1 MVPEVSGSSP
11 LEGTKALSRFIRI
24 MLFYLCKSKWPD
36 RFISN
41 QLINIHSIME
51 RGIIPRK
58 VKGFRDIDAD
68 LNELRQ
74 KIILAAAK
82 VYRSYGFEHWDTPVL
97 EYADAIGKYM
107 PDEDTVD
114 QGVYNFRNP
123 EEEPILGV
131 DGNEIRDDE
140 AKAIMEHQAIA
151 LRYDL
156 TAPLARLYAE
166 RLWLDVKRKQVME
179 SNAPLFRRFQYG
191 PVYRYELKLMP
202 GRFREFW
209 QLDFDSVGTKDVAA
223 DAEACMI
230 LSDALEAIGLDKS
243 TFIVKVNN
251 RKVLKGFLASIG
263 IDNDEKEGAVLRVID
278 KLDKIGWEDMEL
290 ELGPGRTDSSGA
302 EVAGLNLS
310 KDRIQKIISFLKIA
324 TGVVSRKEVLSR
336 LTSLTEG
343 NELASEGLSELRK
356 MDELWTTLGFDEER
370 IIFDPTLMRGMAYYT
385 GPVFEVESLL
395 TYKDEK
401 GKTRKVGS
409 ICGGGRYDGLVEKL
423 IGLKVPAT
431 GASIGVDRLA
441 ALLHMAKPEE
451 VNAQGPVFIAYFD
464 DNLQVKYY
472 EIAQALRHAGI
483 ETEVY
488 CGYFKGFKKMKKQM
502 SYADQKNCP
511 AVILIG
517 SDEAAKGVAT
527 VKNLILGKE
536 LSNTTSDK
544 KEWMEKVQVEVPL
557 ADLVNYIKQEFG

>member
-1 MVPEVSGSSP
+1 M
-11 LEGTKALSRFIRI
+11 
-24 MLFYLCKSKWPD
+24 
-36 RFISN
+36 
-41 QLINIHSIME
+41 Q

-58 VKGFRDIDAD
+58 IKGFRDIDAD

-74 KIILAAAK
+74 QIISAAAK
-82 VYRSYGFEHWDTPVL
+82 VYKSYGFEHWETPLL

-107 PDEDTVD
+107 PDEDAVD

-123 EEEPILGV
+123 EEEPILGM
-131 DGNEIRDDE
+131 DGNELRDGE
-140 AKAIMEHQAIA
+140 AKAIMEHQAVA

-156 TAPLARLYAE
+156 TAPLARVYAE
-166 RLWLDVKRKQVME
+166 RLWMDVKRNQIME

-191 PVYRYELKLMP
+191 PVYRHELKLMP

-230 LSDALEAIGLDKS
+230 LSDALEAIGLDRD

-263 IDNDEKEGAVLRVID
+263 IDDDDKEGAVLRVID

-290 ELGPGRTDSSGA
+290 ELGSGRTDSSGA
-302 EVAGLNLS
+302 EVTGVELS
-310 KDRIQKIISFLKIA
+310 IDQIRKIISFLRIA
-324 TGVVSRKEVLSR
+324 TGVSSRKEVLSK
-336 LTSLTEG
+336 LSSLTTG
-343 NELASEGLSELRK
+343 NELAEEGIGELQK
-356 MDELWTTLGFDEER
+356 MDNLWSALGFDEQR

-423 IGLKVPAT
+423 LGLKVPAT

-441 ALLHMAKPEE
+441 TLLQMAKPNE
-451 VNAQGPVFIAYFD
+451 VKAQGPIFIAYFD
-464 DNLQVKYY
+464 DNLQTKYY
-472 EIAQALRHAGI
+472 EIAKELRNAGI
-483 ETEVY
+483 EVEVY

-502 SYADQKNCP
+502 AYADQKNCP

-527 VKNLILGKE
+527 VKNLKLGKE
-536 LSNTTSDK
+536 LSSAISDK
-544 KEWMEKVQVEVPL
+544 KEWMDKVQVEVSL
-557 ADLVNYIKQEFG
+557 ADLTKYIKETFG

>member
-1 MVPEVSGSSP
+1 M
-11 LEGTKALSRFIRI
+11 
-24 MLFYLCKSKWPD
+24 
-36 RFISN
+36 
-41 QLINIHSIME
+41 Q
-51 RGIIPRK
+51 RGNIPRK
-58 VKGFRDIDAD
+58 IKGFRDINAD

-74 KIILAAAK
+74 RIIQAAAK

-97 EYADAIGKYM
+97 EYADALGKYM
-107 PDEDTVD
+107 PDEDAVD

-131 DGNEIRDDE
+131 DGNELRDAE

-166 RLWLDVKRKQVME
+166 RLWMDVKRKQVME
-179 SNAPLFRRFQYG
+179 TNAPLFRRFQYG

-223 DAEACMI
+223 DAEACML

-251 RKVLKGFLASIG
+251 RKVLKGFLTSIG
-263 IDNDEKEGAVLRVID
+263 IESDEKEGAVLRVID

-290 ELGPGRTDSSGA
+290 ELGAGRTDSSGA
-302 EVAGLNLS
+302 AVAGLGLPAQQIEN
-310 KDRIQKIISFLKIA
+310 IISFLKIA
-324 TGVVSRKEVLSR
+324 TGVDSRKEVLER
-336 LTSLTEG
+336 LADLTKE
-343 NELASEGLSELRK
+343 NELAKEGIAELQK
-356 MDELWTTLGFDEER
+356 MHNLWNKLGFDEQR
-370 IIFDPTLMRGMAYYT
+370 IVFDPTLMRGMAYYT

-423 IGLKVPAT
+423 LGLKVPAT

-441 ALLHMAKPEE
+441 ALLQMADKEAVKAE
-451 VNAQGPVFIAYFD
+451 GPVFIAYFD
-464 DNLQVKYY
+464 DELQTQYY
-472 EIAQALRHAGI
+472 KIAKELRAAGI
-483 ETEVY
+483 DTEVY
-488 CGYFKGFKKMKKQM
+488 CGYFKGFRKMKKQLA
-502 SYADQKNCP
+502 YADRKNCP

-527 VKNLILGKE
+527 VKNLRLGKE
-536 LSNTTSDK
+536 LSKTISDK
-544 KEWMEKVQVEVPL
+544 KEWISKVQKEVPL
-557 ADLVNYIKQEFG
+557 EGLVEYVKGQVGG